1 MLAPPA
7 TYLSTVKERAMAV
20 MCDRLHP
27 GSLLGLDEKERT
39 AGWRHRCQLSEK
51 AALARRGAPFYQDD
65 RTDT

>member
-1 MLAPPA
+1 
-7 TYLSTVKERAMAV
+7 MAV